1 MESVKTGKTNKVGK
15 NTEMAHTKT
24 NKETHFKQVSA
35 ITNRIRSI
43 GGIFTKI
50 AKKVRE
56 LVKKHPKKSSA
67 ALVVLTPVACKR
79 AKELDDK
86 VQDKSKQAEKENKI
100 NWWKY
105 SGLTIATSLLLAAC
119 SAGDID
125 KQIEL
130 EQEKQKTE
138 QEKKEAENARD
149 RANKS
154 EIELEQERQKTN
166 KSGIELANSQIKA
179 EQERQKTEQ
188 EKQKANKSEIE
199 LEQQKQ
205 KTINTQRDLIKE
217 QKDFIKETE
226 QNCQEKHGQLFIKR
240 ARIKTGITTG
250 IAIEIEAE
258 CKTPKPT
265 KTNQTPI
272 QPKHLPNSK
281 HPHSQRGSKAQELIA
296 YLLFEQKDFIIE
308 TEQKCQEKHN
318 QFFIKKAGI
327 KGGAIEVEAECKTPK
342 PTKTNQTPIQPKH
355 LPNSKQ
361 PHSQRGSKAQELIAY
376 LQKELES
383 LPYSQ
388 KAIAKQVDFYKPSSI
403 AYLELDPRDFKVTEE
418 WQNENLKIRSKAQAK
433 MLEMRKPQA
442 NLSPSQSFLFVQR
455 IFADINKEIEA
466 AANTEKKAE
475 KVGYGYSKRV

>member
-1 MESVKTGKTNKVGK
+1 MESVKTGRTNKVGK
-15 NTEMAHTKT
+15 NAEMANTKT

-35 ITNRIRSI
+35 IINTLRSI

-56 LVKKHPKKSSA
+56 LVKKHPKKSNA
-67 ALVVLTPVACKR
+67 ALVVLTHVACKR

-86 VQDKSKQAEKENKI
+86 VQDKSKQAEKENQI

-119 SAGDID
+119 NVGDID

-130 EQEKQKTE
+130 EQEK
-138 QEKKEAENARD
+138 KEVENARD

-154 EIELEQERQKTN
+154 GIELEQQRQKTEQERQKTN

-179 EQERQKTEQ
+179 EQERQKT
-188 EKQKANKSEIE
+188 NKSGIE
-199 LEQQKQ
+199 LEQQRQKAEQEKQ

-226 QNCQEKHGQLFIKR
+226 QNCQEKHGQLFIKKT
-240 ARIKTGITTG
+240 RIKTGITTG
-250 IAIEIEAE
+250 IAIEI
-258 CKTPKPT
+258 
-265 KTNQTPI
+265 
-272 QPKHLPNSK
+272 
-281 HPHSQRGSKAQELIA
+281 
-296 YLLFEQKDFIIE
+296 
-308 TEQKCQEKHN
+308 
-318 QFFIKKAGI
+318 
-327 KGGAIEVEAECKTPK
+327 EAECKTPK

-403 AYLELDPRDFKVTEE
+403 AYLELDPRDFNVTEE

-433 MLEMRKPQA
+433 MLEMRNPQA
-442 NLSPSQSFLFVQR
+442 NLSTSQSLLLVQK
-455 IFADINKEIEA
+455 IFADVSKEIKVV
-466 AANTEKKAE
+466 ANTEKKVE
-475 KVGYGYSKRV
+475 KVGYGYSKRM

>member
-15 NTEMAHTKT
+15 NTEMANAKT
-24 NKETHFKQVSA
+24 NKETHFKQVSV
-35 ITNRIRSI
+35 ITNTLRSI
-43 GGIFTKI
+43 GGFFTKI
-50 AKKVRE
+50 MKRVRE
-56 LVKKHPKKSSA
+56 LVKKHPEKSSA
-67 ALVVLTPVACKR
+67 ALVVLTHVACKR

-86 VQDKSKQAEKENKI
+86 VQDKSKQAEKENQI

-119 SAGDID
+119 NAGDID

-130 EQEKQKTE
+130 EQEKQKANKSGIELEQERQKTE
-138 QEKKEAENARD
+138 QEKQK
-149 RANKS
+149 ANKS

-226 QNCQEKHGQLFIKR
+226 QNCQEKHGQLFIKKT
-240 ARIKTGITTG
+240 RIKTGITTG

-281 HPHSQRGSKAQELIA
+281 QPRSQRGSKAQE
-296 YLLFEQKDFIIE
+296 F
-308 TEQKCQEKHN
+308 
-318 QFFIKKAGI
+318 
-327 KGGAIEVEAECKTPK
+327 
-342 PTKTNQTPIQPKH
+342 
-355 LPNSKQ
+355 
-361 PHSQRGSKAQELIAY
+361 IAY

-388 KAIAKQVDFYKPSSI
+388 KAIAKQVNFYRPSSI

-418 WQNENLKIRSKAQAK
+418 WQKENLKIRSKAQAK
-433 MLEMRKPQA
+433 MLEMRNPQA
-442 NLSPSQSFLFVQR
+442 HLSTSQSLLFVQK
-455 IFADINKEIEA
+455 IFADVNKEIEA
-466 AANTEKKAE
+466 VANTEKKAE
-475 KVGYGYSKRV
+475 KAGYGYSKRV

>member
-1 MESVKTGKTNKVGK
+1 MESVKIGKTNKVSK

-24 NKETHFKQVSA
+24 SKETHFKQVST
-35 ITNRIRSI
+35 ITNTLRSI

-50 AKKVRE
+50 VKKVRE
-56 LVKKHPKKSSA
+56 LFKKHPKKSNV
-67 ALVVLTPVACKR
+67 ALVVLTHVACKR

-86 VQDKSKQAEKENKI
+86 VQDKSKQAEKENQI

-119 SAGDID
+119 NAGDID

-154 EIELEQERQKTN
+154 GIELEQERQKTN

-188 EKQKANKSEIE
+188 EKQKTSNIE
-199 LEQQKQ
+199 TNNQIKVEQEKQ
-205 KTINTQRDLIKE
+205 KTIKE
-217 QKDFIKETE
+217 QKDLVKEQKDLVKEQKDLVKEQKDLVKKAE
-226 QNCQEKHGQLFIKR
+226 QNCQE
-240 ARIKTGITTG
+240 
-250 IAIEIEAE
+250 
-258 CKTPKPT
+258 
-265 KTNQTPI
+265 N
-272 QPKHLPNSK
+272 
-281 HPHSQRGSKAQELIA
+281 HS
-296 YLLFEQKDFIIE
+296 
-308 TEQKCQEKHN
+308 
-318 QFFIKKAGI
+318 QFFIKKVGI
-327 KGGAIEVEAECKTPK
+327 KDSISIEVEAECKTPK
-342 PTKTNQTPIQPKH
+342 PAKTNQTPIQPKH

-361 PHSQRGSKAQELIAY
+361 PHSQRGSKVQEFIAY

-388 KAIAKQVDFYKPSSI
+388 KAIAKQVNFYRPSSI

-418 WQNENLKIRSKAQAK
+418 WQKENLKIRSKAQAK
-433 MLEMRKPQA
+433 MLEMRDLKPDPQA
-442 NLSPSQSFLFVQR
+442 HLSTSQSLLFVQK
-455 IFADINKEIEA
+455 IFADISKEIEA

-475 KVGYGYSKRV
+475 KAGHGYSKRV

>member
-15 NTEMAHTKT
+15 NTEMANTKT
-24 NKETHFKQVSA
+24 NEETHFKQVSA
-35 ITNRIRSI
+35 ITNTLRSI

-56 LVKKHPKKSSA
+56 LFKKHPKKSKV
-67 ALVVLTPVACKR
+67 ALVVLTHVACRK

-86 VQDKSKQAEKENKI
+86 VQDKSKQAEKENQI

-119 SAGDID
+119 SVGDTD

-130 EQEKQKTE
+130 EQEKQKTSNIETNNQIKVE
-138 QEKKEAENARD
+138 QEK
-149 RANKS
+149 
-154 EIELEQERQKTN
+154 QKTSN
-166 KSGIELANSQIKA
+166 IETNNQIKV

-188 EKQKANKSEIE
+188 EKQKT
-199 LEQQKQ
+199 EQEKQ
-205 KTINTQRDLIKE
+205 KTEQEKQKTNNT
-217 QKDFIKETE
+217 QKDFIKYAE
-226 QNCQEKHGQLFIKR
+226 QN
-240 ARIKTGITTG
+240 
-250 IAIEIEAE
+250 
-258 CKTPKPT
+258 
-265 KTNQTPI
+265 
-272 QPKHLPNSK
+272 
-281 HPHSQRGSKAQELIA
+281 
-296 YLLFEQKDFIIE
+296 
-308 TEQKCQEKHN
+308 CQEKHN

-361 PHSQRGSKAQELIAY
+361 PRSQRGSKAQELIAY

-403 AYLELDPRDFKVTEE
+403 AYLELDPRDFNATEE
-418 WQNENLKIRSKAQAK
+418 WQKENLKIRSKAQAK
-433 MLEMRKPQA
+433 MLEMRSLKPS
-442 NLSPSQSFLFVQR
+442 NLSAFQSFSIIQNIV
-455 IFADINKEIEA
+455 ADVSKEIEA
-466 AANTEKKAE
+466 AAKTEKKAE
-475 KVGYGYSKRV
+475 KAGYGYSKRM

>member
-15 NTEMAHTKT
+15 NTETANTKA
-24 NKETHFKQVSA
+24 NKEAHFKQAST
-35 ITNRIRSI
+35 ITNTLRSI
-43 GGIFTKI
+43 GSFFTKI

-56 LVKKHPKKSSA
+56 LVKKHPKKSRA
-67 ALVVLTPVACKR
+67 ALVVLTHVACKK

-86 VQDKSKQAEKENKI
+86 VQDKSKQAEKENQI

-119 SAGDID
+119 SAGDVSE
-125 KQIEL
+125 QIEL

-138 QEKKEAENARD
+138 QEKQK
-149 RANKS
+149 ANKS
-154 EIELEQERQKTN
+154 GIELEQERQKTN

-226 QNCQEKHGQLFIKR
+226 QNCQEKHGQLFIKK

-258 CKTPKPT
+258 CKTPKP
-265 KTNQTPI
+265 
-272 QPKHLPNSK
+272 
-281 HPHSQRGSKAQELIA
+281 A
-296 YLLFEQKDFIIE
+296 
-308 TEQKCQEKHN
+308 
-318 QFFIKKAGI
+318 
-327 KGGAIEVEAECKTPK
+327 
-342 PTKTNQTPIQPKH
+342 KTNQTPIQPKH

-361 PHSQRGSKAQELIAY
+361 PRSQRGSKAQELIAY

-403 AYLELDPRDFKVTEE
+403 AYLELDPRDFNATEE
-418 WQNENLKIRSKAQAK
+418 WQKENLKIRSKAQAK
-433 MLEMRKPQA
+433 MLEMRSLKPDPQA
-442 NLSPSQSFLFVQR
+442 HLSTFQSFSIIQNIV
-455 IFADINKEIEA
+455 ADINKEIEA
-466 AANTEKKAE
+466 AANTEKKVE
-475 KVGYGYSKRV
+475 KAGYGYSKRM

>member
-1 MESVKTGKTNKVGK
+1 MESVKTGKTNKAGK
-15 NTEMAHTKT
+15 NTETANTKA

-35 ITNRIRSI
+35 ITNTLRSI
-43 GGIFTKI
+43 GGFFTKI
-50 AKKVRE
+50 AKRVRE
-56 LVKKHPKKSSA
+56 LVKKHPKKSKA
-67 ALVVLTPVACKR
+67 ALVVLTHVACKK

-86 VQDKSKQAEKENKI
+86 VQDKSKQAEKENQI

-105 SGLTIATSLLLAAC
+105 SGLTIAASLLLAAC
-119 SAGDID
+119 SAGDTD

-138 QEKKEAENARD
+138 QEQQKTEQERQK
-149 RANKS
+149 ANKS
-154 EIELEQERQKTN
+154 GIELEQEKQKTEQERRKTN
-166 KSGIELANSQIKA
+166 KSEIELANSQIKV
-179 EQERQKTEQ
+179 EQ

-226 QNCQEKHGQLFIKR
+226 QNCQEKHGQLFIKK

-258 CKTPKPT
+258 CKTPKPA

-272 QPKHLPNSK
+272 QPKHLPSSK
-281 HPHSQRGSKAQELIA
+281 QPRSQRGSKAQELI
-296 YLLFEQKDFIIE
+296 
-308 TEQKCQEKHN
+308 T
-318 QFFIKKAGI
+318 
-327 KGGAIEVEAECKTPK
+327 
-342 PTKTNQTPIQPKH
+342 
-355 LPNSKQ
+355 
-361 PHSQRGSKAQELIAY
+361 Y

-403 AYLELDPRDFKVTEE
+403 AYLELDPRDFNVTEE
-418 WQNENLKIRSKAQAK
+418 WQKENLKIRSKAQAK
-433 MLEMRKPQA
+433 MLEMRSLKPDPQA
-442 NLSPSQSFLFVQR
+442 RLSTSQSLLLVQK
-455 IFADINKEIEA
+455 IFADVSKEIEA
-466 AANTEKKAE
+466 AANTEKKTE
-475 KVGYGYSKRV
+475 KAGYGYSKRM

>member
-1 MESVKTGKTNKVGK
+1 MESVKTGKTNRVGK
-15 NTEMAHTKT
+15 NTETADTKV
-24 NKETHFKQVSA
+24 NKETHFKQAGA
-35 ITNRIRSI
+35 ITNTLRSI
-43 GGIFTKI
+43 GSFFTKI

-56 LVKKHPKKSSA
+56 LVKKHPKKSRA
-67 ALVVLTPVACKR
+67 ALVVLTHVACRK

-86 VQDKSKQAEKENKI
+86 VQDKSKQAEKENQI

-119 SAGDID
+119 SVGDID

-130 EQEKQKTE
+130 EQEKQKANKSGIELEQERQKTE
-138 QEKKEAENARD
+138 QERQKT
-149 RANKS
+149 NKS

-205 KTINTQRDLIKE
+205 KTINTQRDLVKE

-226 QNCQEKHGQLFIKR
+226 QNCQEKHGQLFIKK

-281 HPHSQRGSKAQELIA
+281 QPRSQRGSKAQELI
-296 YLLFEQKDFIIE
+296 
-308 TEQKCQEKHN
+308 T
-318 QFFIKKAGI
+318 
-327 KGGAIEVEAECKTPK
+327 
-342 PTKTNQTPIQPKH
+342 
-355 LPNSKQ
+355 
-361 PHSQRGSKAQELIAY
+361 Y

-403 AYLELDPRDFKVTEE
+403 AYLELDPRDFNATEE
-418 WQNENLKIRSKAQAK
+418 WQKENLKIRSKAQAK
-433 MLEMRKPQA
+433 MLEMRSLKPDPQA
-442 NLSPSQSFLFVQR
+442 HLSTSQSLLFVQK
-455 IFADINKEIEA
+455 IFADVSKEIKVV
-466 AANTEKKAE
+466 ANTEKKVE
-475 KVGYGYSKRV
+475 KAGYGYSKRM

>member
-1 MESVKTGKTNKVGK
+1 MKTGKTNKVGK
-15 NTEMAHTKT
+15 NAETANTKA

-35 ITNRIRSI
+35 ITNTLRSI

-56 LVKKHPKKSSA
+56 LVKKHPKKSNV
-67 ALVVLTPVACKR
+67 ALVVLTHVACKR

-86 VQDKSKQAEKENKI
+86 VQDKSKQAEKENQI

-119 SAGDID
+119 NAGDID

-130 EQEKQKTE
+130 EQEK
-138 QEKKEAENARD
+138 KEVENARD

-154 EIELEQERQKTN
+154 GIELEQQRQKTEQERQKTN
-166 KSGIELANSQIKA
+166 KSGIELEQQRQKT
-179 EQERQKTEQ
+179 EQERQKT
-188 EKQKANKSEIE
+188 NKSGIE
-199 LEQQKQ
+199 LEQQRQKAEQEKQ

-226 QNCQEKHGQLFIKR
+226 QNCQEKHGQLFIKK

-281 HPHSQRGSKAQELIA
+281 
-296 YLLFEQKDFIIE
+296 
-308 TEQKCQEKHN
+308 
-318 QFFIKKAGI
+318 
-327 KGGAIEVEAECKTPK
+327 
-342 PTKTNQTPIQPKH
+342 
-355 LPNSKQ
+355 Q
-361 PHSQRGSKAQELIAY
+361 PHSQRGSKAQEFIAY

-388 KAIAKQVDFYKPSSI
+388 KAIAKQVNFYKPSSI

-433 MLEMRKPQA
+433 MLEMRNPQA
-442 NLSPSQSFLFVQR
+442 HPSTSQSLLFVQK
-455 IFADINKEIEA
+455 IFADVNKEIKVV
-466 AANTEKKAE
+466 ANTEKKAE
-475 KVGYGYSKRV
+475 KAGYGYSKRV